1 MYILIIR
8 HFVHRPFLN
17 RWMQLW
23 RQFFIW
29 KAFGQRVAKT
39 CFFSSPK
46 HRYYCC
52 SRTVAGI
59 GYFGFV
65 ETETIQPQN
74 LSVIGHILDLL
85 MNIYTAF
92 AVHISIIPTLHIP
105 LKRVSLLQKFLSV
118 QLLRSQCSI
127 SAVRL
132 FNLGGHGVQF
142 ATEYSFGCPEAQE
155 HCP

>member
-1 MYILIIR
+1 MSRI
-8 HFVHRPFLN
+8 
-17 RWMQLW
+17 
-23 RQFFIW
+23 
-29 KAFGQRVAKT
+29 AKT

-59 GYFGFV
+59 GYLGFV

-105 LKRVSLLQKFLSV
+105 LKRVSLLHKFLSV
-118 QLLRSQCSI
+118 QLLRSQSSI

-132 FNLGGHGVQF
+132 FNLGGQGAQF
-142 ATEYSFGCPEAQE
+142 ATEYSMITVTAWETVFPPVRQE
-155 HCP
+155 LSLLKNERLCRMTKPL